1 MNNATPNLFPY
12 DALPPRLF
20 DAVVAVGNTTKAPYE
35 MAACLA
41 LAVGAECVQGGFDVE
56 MPQFGRIPLG
66 VNLCVIAES
75 GLGKTQVLKALRKP
89 VRDFENLLREEF
101 KAAAEEARVRTEAF
115 ETIKAQILK
124 SIRKAAERG
133 RDTAPLEGQLL
144 HHERKKPTAVPVPNL
159 SYSDVTP
166 VALKQGLA
174 RWPNA
179 ALVTDEG
186 SSFFGGRMSRDWG
199 FISQCWDGSTITL
212 DRADATVSCK
222 IEAPRLTLV
231 LAVQPRA
238 FEAYVAKAGDK
249 LRDLGATARFLF
261 CKPPNNQGSRFR
273 NQWEADHSGGLLG
286 FDQRCHELL
295 AESVHESSPAKGKK
309 LLRLDS
315 VACPRFIDHSNYIES
330 GQQQFGWLNQA
341 SDHASKVTRNTLKI
355 AATLHLYGDQPESD
369 ISPRTLDAAIRISEY
384 FTREFLA
391 LFVGPPE
398 VPQFVKDADQ
408 LWVWM
413 QNYAI
418 QTNSRYLIQAD
429 IQSFCPSRL
438 RKPSVFKVA
447 LNNLCMRGV
456 IKGYVTQNVGY
467 YDLNP
472 LYPTDWAALNFALQS
487 RRSLRRKSATQGMGY
502 PAGTAGASQLAL
514 PAS

>member
-1 MNNATPNLFPY
+1 METQNLFPF

-20 DAVVAVGNTTKAPYE
+20 DAVMAVGNTTKAPYE
-35 MAACLA
+35 MVASLA
-41 LAVGAECVQGGFDVE
+41 LSVGAECCQGGFDVE
-56 MPQFGRIPLG
+56 MPQFGSVPLG

-89 VRDFENLLREEF
+89 VRDFENKLRERF
-101 KAAAEEARVRTEAF
+101 KAAAEEAKVRTEAW
-115 ETIKAQILK
+115 ETIKAQIHK
-124 SIRKAAERG
+124 SIRKATERG
-133 RDTAPLEGQLL
+133 RDTAPLETRLL
-144 HHERKKPTAVPVPNL
+144 HHEREKLPVFPMPNL
-159 SYSDVTP
+159 SYSDATP
-166 VALKQGLA
+166 VALKMGLA
-174 RWPNA
+174 KWSNA

-186 SSFFGGRMSRDWG
+186 SSFFDGRMSRDWG
-199 FISQCWDGSTITL
+199 FLNQIWDGSSITL
-212 DRADATVSCK
+212 DRADSTVSCK
-222 IEAPRLTLV
+222 IEEPRLTLV

-238 FEAYVAKAGDK
+238 FEAYVAKAGEK
-249 LRDLGATARFLF
+249 LRDIGATARFLF
-261 CKPPNNQGSRFR
+261 CKPPNNLGLRFR
-273 NQWEADHSGGLLG
+273 NQWEGDYSGGLVG
-286 FDQRCHELL
+286 FYQRCHELL

-315 VACPRFIDHSNYIES
+315 MACPRFIDHSNYIES
-330 GQQQFGWLNQA
+330 GQQQFCWLNQA
-341 SDHASKVTRNTLKI
+341 SDHASKVTRNTLKV
-355 AATLHLYGDQPESD
+355 AAILHLYGDQPESD
-369 ISPRTLDAAIRISEY
+369 ISLWTLDAAIRISEF

-398 VPQFVKDADQ
+398 VPQFVKDANE

-413 QNYAI
+413 QNYAT
-418 QTNSRYLIQAD
+418 QTNSRYLITAD
-429 IQSFCPSRL
+429 MQSFCPSRL

-487 RRSLRRKSATQGMGY
+487 RRSLRRKSATQGMDY
-502 PAGTAGASQLAL
+502 PAGTLVAL
-514 PAS
+514 VPAS